1 MIAGNMRDYARGQ
14 VSLLLRQ
21 VIFELHRSPNAP
33 SSEAVHDLRVSIRR
47 FREVTRVFQQFFPR
61 KELKA
66 IRKQLRGALDLAAQV
81 REKDIGLEF
90 FDKAGIEASAG
101 PRRRLADDR
110 RKAQRRLAAALQ
122 KWSRKDVT
130 QQWRAELE
138 LPAK

>member
-1 MIAGNMRDYARGQ
+1 MIPGNMRDYARHQ

-47 FREVTRVFQQFFPR
+47 FREVTRVFQQFFPS

-66 IRKQLRGALDLAAQV
+66 IRKRLRKVLDLAGKV
-81 REKDIGLEF
+81 REKDIVLEF
-90 FDKAGIEASAG
+90 FDKAGIDASAG
-101 PRRRLADDR
+101 PRRRLAYDR
-110 RKAQRRLAAALQ
+110 RRSQRRLAGALQ
-122 KWSRKDVT
+122 KWNRKDLA
-130 QQWRAELE
+130 QPWRAELE